1 MIETMS
7 FRKTLRAGD
16 RDEVRRLV
24 EATGF
29 FRPGEVDVALE
40 LVDENLAKG
49 DEGSGYHFLFAERE
63 GKTLGYLSFGPI
75 PCTLG
80 SFDLYWIV
88 VDPQEQGKGVG
99 RALLRE
105 AEREIAS
112 QGGRG
117 IYVETSSLPLY
128 LPTRTFYERC
138 GYQIAGGFPDFY
150 APGDGKVVYAKSLP
164 PAGRGE

>member
-7 FRKTLRAGD
+7 FRKTVRAGD

-88 VDPQEQGKGVG
+88 VDPQEQGKGIG
-99 RALLRE
+99 RALLRK

-128 LPTRTFYERC
+128 LPTRIFYERC

-150 APGDGKVVYAKSLP
+150 APGDGKVVYAKSL
-164 PAGRGE
+164 